1 MNTTNNKNSTQ
12 FTKELPKANGW
23 AGLTYA
29 QKFTIIT
36 LIFALPVF
44 AFAPLAYEQYQRIE
58 QYGAKEEQG
67 AVYLRHLWQLTSN
80 LQAFSIASTDVENG
94 NANAS
99 ELVNTRT
106 QANETLIQLSRDD
119 EIINALGLS
128 FSSAELSAKLD
139 VSRTPEE
146 IDLFLDDISD
156 ATREIGDKSYLIL
169 DPDLDTYY
177 LMDVVLLRLPE
188 NQDKL
193 FRVKILTEKAIQ
205 NNGLTASE
213 AYDLQNH
220 LAVISQNLDEIDRN
234 LAVASENNSNQA
246 VDSGLLTAFEAYS
259 DATNAHIR
267 DLRQNILNIRTNT
280 INSDELDASY
290 ELALTSSNEFY
301 NSASAGLQR
310 GIQNRTEVY
319 SFRITLYITISLVSI
334 LMAFVI
340 GNRLMKSIS
349 TPLQKAIES
358 AGKFA
363 SGDLST
369 RIDYFSGDEA
379 GQIIM
384 AFNRLAD
391 EVETRQINL
400 EIRSNDLENKTRK
413 IETISKVAREITS
426 FRDLKSLLSA
436 ATSLI
441 HENFG
446 YYHVGIF
453 LLDNRKEYAVLAA
466 ANSEG
471 GKRMLERGHMLKVG
485 ETGIVGYV
493 AHSLQ
498 ARIAHDVGVDAV
510 FFNNPDLLETRSELA
525 LPLVVNTQILG
536 VLDVQSTQPMA
547 FTEEDIITLQTL
559 AEQLAIAIQNARL
572 FTEAE
577 KALETARLA
586 YGEQSR
592 EAWSKMLHNQTKIGF
607 LATPPLTVSIQ
618 NDSIAPGILK
628 AIESG
633 DLILGEDNLTICV
646 PVKIR
651 GQVIGAIRLRK
662 AEIAEAWTQD
672 ETNLAI
678 ALSDQL
684 SGALESARLYRDSLQ
699 RAARESLVSE
709 ISGRITASS
718 TRDAILRETV
728 QELGQSIGNVSVTF
742 QLLDKAAGVHQAQ
755 VKGRGVNIPASESN
769 QS

>member
-58 QYGAKEEQG
+58 QYGEKEEQG

-99 ELVNTRT
+99 ELVNIRT

-119 EIINALGLS
+119 EIINALGLG

-246 VDSGLLTAFEAYS
+246 VDSGLLTVFEAYS